1 MIFVGIDPGLD
12 GALVALREDG
22 SLHSQAIM
30 PTTPG
35 PSKGRVV
42 DVRALARI
50 LLDLPAPVV
59 VAVEAMAGRPPGK
72 MGGGSA
78 LTIGANWGRIV
89 GMLDSLA
96 VSHGHSIAY
105 EIVQPQRWQREVC
118 PGTGDPKGRAVSA
131 ELRLCPGLNLT
142 PGKRTK
148 PHDGLAD
155 AWCIAEWCR
164 RTLGA
169 RSSA

>member
-22 SLHSQAIM
+22 SLHSQASM

-35 PSKGRVV
+35 ASKGRVV
-42 DVRALARI
+42 DVRALARH
-50 LLDLPAPVV
+50 LLALPAPVV

-131 ELRLCPGLNLT
+131 ALRLCPGLNLT

-164 RTLGA
+164 RTLGT
-169 RSSA
+169 RIPT

>member
-12 GALVALREDG
+12 GAVVALREDG
-22 SLHSQAIM
+22 SLRFQAVM

-35 PSKGRVV
+35 ASKGRAV
-42 DVRALARI
+42 DVRALTWI
-50 LLDLPAPVV
+50 LLETPAPVV

-89 GMLDSLA
+89 GMLDSLTVARAHA
-96 VSHGHSIAY
+96 VRY
-105 EIVQPQRWQREVC
+105 EIVQPRRWQSVVC
-118 PGTGDPKGRAVSA
+118 PGTGEPKGRAIA
-131 ELRLCPGLNLT
+131 AARRLCPDLDLT
-142 PGKRTK
+142 PGRRTK

-155 AWCIAEWCR
+155 AYCIAEWCR
-164 RTLGA
+164 RTLGP

>member
-35 PSKGRVV
+35 ASKGRVV
-42 DVRALARI
+42 DVRGLARI

-89 GMLDSLA
+89 GLLDALAFTHGNSL
-96 VSHGHSIAY
+96 SY
-105 EIVQPQRWQREVC
+105 DIVQPRRWQAVIC

-131 ELRLCPGLNLT
+131 ALRLCPDLDLT
-142 PGKRTK
+142 PGRRTK

-155 AWCIAEWCR
+155 AYCIAEWCR
-164 RTLGA
+164 RTLGP
-169 RSSA
+169 RSAT